1 MKFSIDQSTLSS
13 KLATVNRLVPTRP
26 SHPVLANI
34 LINAS
39 EEDQTV
45 ELTGF
50 DLSTGIKI
58 NFDATVDVAGII
70 TIPSKIFSEIISK
83 LPEGILNISIDDQ
96 DENLVKVVSLSGH
109 YDVRGM
115 ASGEYPDLP
124 QIEGEAIE
132 LPTKE
137 LAKGIKSV
145 LFCASA
151 DETKQVLTGVHIKLG
166 KVLEFAATDGHRLA
180 RTQIETDL
188 EIAENSM
195 TIPAKA
201 LKEVERLLSASS
213 TTESVSVKMDD
224 SMIEFSVG
232 NQLLICRKLEGQ
244 FPIYNQLIPNKHT
257 NKITVDRRAF
267 LLGVERIG
275 VLADQRNNII
285 KCSLSDKNQ
294 NIALSVDAKEVGNGE
309 EVMPAQLD
317 SDEPK
322 EIAFNVN
329 YLTEGL
335 KGLDSQ
341 EVQLQLNSATSPV
354 VIQPLS
360 GDKTLYL
367 IMPVQLRN

>member
-1 MKFSIDQSTLSS
+1 
-13 KLATVNRLVPTRP
+13 
-26 SHPVLANI
+26 
-34 LINAS
+34 
-39 EEDQTV
+39 
-45 ELTGF
+45 
-50 DLSTGIKI
+50 
-58 NFDATVDVAGII
+58 
-70 TIPSKIFSEIISK
+70 
-83 LPEGILNISIDDQ
+83 
-96 DENLVKVVSLSGH
+96 
-109 YDVRGM
+109 
-115 ASGEYPDLP
+115 
-124 QIEGEAIE
+124 
-132 LPTKE
+132 
-137 LAKGIKSV
+137 
-145 LFCASA
+145 
-151 DETKQVLTGVHIKLG
+151 
-166 KVLEFAATDGHRLA
+166 
-180 RTQIETDL
+180 
-188 EIAENSM
+188 
-195 TIPAKA
+195 
-201 LKEVERLLSASS
+201 
-213 TTESVSVKMDD
+213 MDD
-224 SMIEFSVG
+224 SLIEFSVG

-244 FPIYNQLIPNKHT
+244 FPVYNQLIPNKHT

-317 SDEPK
+317 SEEPK